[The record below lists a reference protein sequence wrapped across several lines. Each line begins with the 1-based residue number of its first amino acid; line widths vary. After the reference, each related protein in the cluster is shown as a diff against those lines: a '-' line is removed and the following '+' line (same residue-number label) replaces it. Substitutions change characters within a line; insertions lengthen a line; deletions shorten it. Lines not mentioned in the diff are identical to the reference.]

1 MESYF
6 AIKRELFLPAELQY
20 AIINADDEYGQRL
33 LADDEIKAEKIS
45 YGFSATADVRVVSWT
60 MNGASIDASIITPWG
75 DASFTINM
83 VGDFNLAN
91 VLAAISMLAV
101 ENEHSF
107 ADIIES
113 IKCIT
118 PAPGRMQAYSKEG
131 CASAVVDFA
140 HTPDALKNVLATLK
154 KQTSGKLA
162 VVFGCGGNRDADK
175 RSKMARIA
183 QELADSIVFTADNP
197 RLENLNAII
206 EDMLAG
212 LVDFESSSDGT
223 FDGTPVSIELDRTE
237 AIKIALSKL
246 ESDGLLLVAGKGHEA
261 YQDID
266 GIKIPYSDE
275 GVLLALGY
283 HDISANKAS
292 AQNKTHSKKEA
303 L

>member
-1 MESYF
+1 
-6 AIKRELFLPAELQY
+6 
-20 AIINADDEYGQRL
+20 
-33 LADDEIKAEKIS
+33 
-45 YGFSATADVRVVSWT
+45 
-60 MNGASIDASIITPWG
+60 
-75 DASFTINM
+75 
-83 VGDFNLAN
+83 
-91 VLAAISMLAV
+91 MLAV
-101 ENEHSF
+101 ENKHSF

-118 PAPGRMQAYSKEG
+118 PAPGRMQAYSKAG

-162 VVFGCGGNRDADK
+162 VVFGCGGNRDTDK

-183 QELADSIVFTADNP
+183 QKLADSIIFTADNP

-206 EDMLAG
+206 EDMQAG
-212 LVDFESSSDGT
+212 LESLDS
-223 FDGTPVSIELDRTE
+223 TPVSIELDRTE
-237 AIKIALSKL
+237 SIKTALSKL
-246 ESDGLLLVAGKGHEA
+246 ESDDLLLVAGKGHEA